1 MESTDKTP
9 SSAGPGGPGGP
20 DKAVVGLLDD
30 NSVLLLYQQVRYIAR
45 RSKRDRFY
53 ADSLATTD
61 LAHETFARIL
71 GRSPDLAFESERHF
85 LRTAA
90 KVMHRLLI
98 DRLRRRTLRKAA
110 LEEIAGLTAL
120 LGRHADDQIDLR
132 LDFAEQLEALEQRR
146 PCAAEAVRYRFFFSM
161 TLQEIADQLECSVS
175 GVHREIA
182 FARAFLSRPQQHSA
196 DAGV

>member
-1 MESTDKTP
+1 MESTDETP
-9 SSAGPGGPGGP
+9 TAAGPGGPHE
-20 DKAVVGLLDD
+20 VVVALLDD
-30 NSVLLLYQQVRYIAR
+30 SSVLLLYKQVRYIAR
-45 RSKRDRFY
+45 RFKRDRFY

-71 GRSPDLAFESERHF
+71 GRSPELAFESERHF

-90 KVMHRLLI
+90 KAMHRLLI

-132 LDFAEQLEALEQRR
+132 LDFKEQLEALEQRR
-146 PCAAEAVRYRFFFSM
+146 PRAAEAVRYRFFFGM

-182 FARAFLSRPQQHSA
+182 FARAFLSRSQRHSA